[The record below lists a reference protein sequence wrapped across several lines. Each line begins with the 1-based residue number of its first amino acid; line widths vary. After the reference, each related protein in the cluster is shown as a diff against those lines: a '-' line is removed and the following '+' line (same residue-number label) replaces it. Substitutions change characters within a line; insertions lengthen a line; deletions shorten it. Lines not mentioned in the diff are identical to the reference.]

1 MAQFFVGVEA
11 ALQELLE
18 RTDRIETALY
28 AQQDFTMATFEKAV
42 EALIDYTRSL
52 KAENELLRSDDDAD
66 KEAIAAAVDARMTA
80 EAALA
85 VAQAEIEADGAEED
99 RLFGLIQEVL
109 PTPDEEEEEPIV
121 GDPMPEPEPEPEPMP
136 EPETEAEP
144 VAE

>member
-42 EALIDYTRSL
+42 EALIEYTRSL
-52 KAENELLRSDDDAD
+52 KAENELLRSDDEAD
-66 KEAIAAAVDARMTA
+66 KDAIAAAVDARMTA

-99 RLFGLIQEVL
+99 RLYGLIQEVL
-109 PTPDEEEEEPIV
+109 PTPDDEEEEEPIV
-121 GDPMPEPEPEPEPMP
+121 GDPMPEPMP
-136 EPETEAEP
+136 EPDPGAVTVTE
-144 VAE
+144 

>member
-1 MAQFFVGVEA
+1 MPQFFVGVEA

-28 AQQDFTMATFEKAV
+28 AQQDSTMATFEKAV

-52 KAENELLRSDDDAD
+52 KTENDLLRSDDEAD
-66 KEAIAAAVDARMTA
+66 KDAIVAAVDARMTA

-109 PTPDEEEEEPIV
+109 PTTDEDEDEPIV
-121 GDPMPEPEPEPEPMP
+121 GDPMPEPEPEPEP
-136 EPETEAEP
+136 EAEP

>member
-52 KAENELLRSDDDAD
+52 KAENELLRSDDEAD

-85 VAQAEIEADGAEED
+85 VAQSEIAADGAEED
-99 RLFGLIQEVL
+99 RLYGLIQEVL

-121 GDPMPEPEPEPEPMP
+121 GDPMPEPMP
-136 EPETEAEP
+136 EPEAKPVTE
-144 VAE
+144 

>member
-28 AQQDFTMATFEKAV
+28 AQQDFMATFEKAV

-52 KAENELLRSDDDAD
+52 KAENELLRSDDEAD
-66 KEAIAAAVDARMTA
+66 KEAIAAALDARMTA

-109 PTPDEEEEEPIV
+109 PTSDEDEEEPIV
-121 GDPMPEPEPEPEPMP
+121 GDPMPEPEPEPMP
-136 EPETEAEP
+136 EAEP
-144 VAE
+144 VTE

>member
-28 AQQDFTMATFEKAV
+28 AQKDSMATFEKAV

-52 KAENELLRSDDDAD
+52 KAENELLRSDDEAD
-66 KEAIAAAVDARMTA
+66 KKAIAAAVDARMTA

-85 VAQAEIEADGAEED
+85 VAQSEIAADGAEED
-99 RLFGLIQEVL
+99 RLYGLIQEVL
-109 PTPDEEEEEPIV
+109 PTPDDEDEEEEPIV
-121 GDPMPEPEPEPEPMP
+121 GDIMPEPMPEPEPEPE
-136 EPETEAEP
+136 AEP
-144 VAE
+144 VTE